1 MSGLTIALIVIVV
14 IVVILAIALIA
25 MYNNLVRMRNRV
37 DNAWAQ
43 VNVQLQRR
51 LDLIPNLV
59 ETVKGYASHESGTLQ
74 AVTEARTAAMA
85 ATTPEARAEAE
96 NMLTGALKTLFAV
109 SEAYPDLKAS
119 ANFLDLQAQ
128 LSETEDK
135 ISYMRQSYNDTVMK
149 YNNGIQTFPAVIFA
163 GMFGFKE
170 RELFEADAAAST
182 APQVSFSR
190 HETRQNCPGAFCL
203 VVDRRVCN
211 LACRMHVRRARE
223 RSCLQEPRVH
233 ERHYQRDGRHRRL
246 PACHRR
252 THVLV
257 RGPLHAY
264 RRRARPATRWR
275 GHRQRRLCHR

>member
-14 IVVILAIALIA
+14 IVVILAIALIG

-59 ETVKGYASHESGTLQ
+59 ETVKGYASHESGTLE
-74 AVTEARTAAMA
+74 AVTQARTAAMA

-119 ANFLDLQAQ
+119 TNFLDLQAQ

-135 ISYMRQSYNDTVMK
+135 ISYMRQSYNDTVMTF
-149 YNNGIQTFPAVIFA
+149 NNAIQTFPGVLIA
-163 GMFGFKE
+163 GPFGFKA
-170 RELFEADAAAST
+170 RELFDAAESAAA
-182 APQVSFSR
+182 APSVKF
-190 HETRQNCPGAFCL
+190 
-203 VVDRRVCN
+203 
-211 LACRMHVRRARE
+211 
-223 RSCLQEPRVH
+223 
-233 ERHYQRDGRHRRL
+233 
-246 PACHRR
+246 
-252 THVLV
+252 
-257 RGPLHAY
+257 
-264 RRRARPATRWR
+264 
-275 GHRQRRLCHR
+275 

>member
-14 IVVILAIALIA
+14 IVVILAIALIG

-59 ETVKGYASHESGTLQ
+59 ETVKGYASHESGTLE
-74 AVTEARTAAMA
+74 AVTQARTAAMA

-119 ANFLDLQAQ
+119 TNFLDLQAQ

-149 YNNGIQTFPAVIFA
+149 YNTAIQTFPAVLFA
-163 GMFGFKE
+163 GMMGFSQ
-170 RELFEADAAAST
+170 RESFDAAAGSDV
-182 APQVSFSR
+182 APKVQF
-190 HETRQNCPGAFCL
+190 
-203 VVDRRVCN
+203 
-211 LACRMHVRRARE
+211 
-223 RSCLQEPRVH
+223 
-233 ERHYQRDGRHRRL
+233 
-246 PACHRR
+246 
-252 THVLV
+252 
-257 RGPLHAY
+257 
-264 RRRARPATRWR
+264 
-275 GHRQRRLCHR
+275 

>member
-1 MSGLTIALIVIVV
+1 MHETFPLKGALMSGLTIALIVIVV
-14 IVVILAIALIA
+14 IVVILAIALIG

-43 VNVQLQRR
+43 IDVQLQRR

-59 ETVKGYASHESGTLQ
+59 ETVKGYAAHESGTLE
-74 AVTEARTAAMA
+74 AVTQARNAAMS

-170 RELFEADAAAST
+170 RELFEAAAPAAT
-182 APQVSFSR
+182 APQVSFS
-190 HETRQNCPGAFCL
+190 
-203 VVDRRVCN
+203 
-211 LACRMHVRRARE
+211 
-223 RSCLQEPRVH
+223 
-233 ERHYQRDGRHRRL
+233 
-246 PACHRR
+246 
-252 THVLV
+252 
-257 RGPLHAY
+257 
-264 RRRARPATRWR
+264 
-275 GHRQRRLCHR
+275 

>member
-1 MSGLTIALIVIVV
+1 MHETFPLKGAPMSGLTIALIVIVA
-14 IVVILAIALIA
+14 IVVILAIALIG

-43 VNVQLQRR
+43 IDVQLQRR

-59 ETVKGYASHESGTLQ
+59 ETVKGYAAHESGTLE
-74 AVTEARTAAMA
+74 AVTQARNAAMN

-96 NMLTGALKTLFAV
+96 NMLTGALKTLFAM

-170 RELFEADAAAST
+170 RELFEAAAPAAT
-182 APQVSFSR
+182 APQVSFS
-190 HETRQNCPGAFCL
+190 
-203 VVDRRVCN
+203 
-211 LACRMHVRRARE
+211 
-223 RSCLQEPRVH
+223 
-233 ERHYQRDGRHRRL
+233 
-246 PACHRR
+246 
-252 THVLV
+252 
-257 RGPLHAY
+257 
-264 RRRARPATRWR
+264 
-275 GHRQRRLCHR
+275 

>member
-1 MSGLTIALIVIVV
+1 MHETFPLKGALMSGLTIALIVIVV
-14 IVVILAIALIA
+14 IVIILAIALIG

-43 VNVQLQRR
+43 IDVQLQRR

-59 ETVKGYASHESGTLQ
+59 ETVKGYAAHESGTLE
-74 AVTEARTAAMA
+74 AVTQARNAAMN

-170 RELFEADAAAST
+170 RELFEAAAPAAT
-182 APQVSFSR
+182 APQVSFS
-190 HETRQNCPGAFCL
+190 
-203 VVDRRVCN
+203 
-211 LACRMHVRRARE
+211 
-223 RSCLQEPRVH
+223 
-233 ERHYQRDGRHRRL
+233 
-246 PACHRR
+246 
-252 THVLV
+252 
-257 RGPLHAY
+257 
-264 RRRARPATRWR
+264 
-275 GHRQRRLCHR
+275 